1 MFEVGKR
8 YEIHMIEGGSEGYS
22 DWVVV
27 SVDMPLIKIQNGM
40 TPDRI
45 VNTSSPMFVRAELSR
60 HNKQ

>member
-1 MFEVGKR
+1 
-8 YEIHMIEGGSEGYS
+8 MIEGGSEGYS

-27 SVDMPLIKIQNGM
+27 SVDIPLIKIQNGV

>member
-8 YEIHMIEGGSEGYS
+8 YTIHMIEGGSEGYS

-27 SVDMPLIKIQNGM
+27 SAELPLIKIRSGY

-45 VNTSSPMFVRAELSR
+45 VNTTSPMFVRAELSP
-60 HNKQ
+60 HQK